1 MMDEYA
7 DAKWNLPGWRIEQKY
22 NTDVLI
28 GNWNEE
34 RRVFERGSSFFNST
48 HRVDFK
54 NYGKCLPDV
63 TTRRKALEKHD
74 GLGKEFIFSHHQKA
88 YEGNRISW
96 YDQQFNKRE
105 IAESKLPPL
114 RTWDRQK
121 LAWAP
126 EKSDYPIQGH
136 PTNYGLLEK
145 LQQKWKKEAAMENLG
160 IHLSTYN
167 LSYNRHPRASFT
179 LQRYA
184 PSKSLSCHFHPH
196 RVNKDLHL
204 RGKQLNT
211 APEFPPTLAIP
222 HNVPPDFPQSTI
234 LAV

>member
-1 MMDEYA
+1 MLY
-7 DAKWNLPGWRIEQKY
+7 
-22 NTDVLI
+22 VL
-28 GNWNEE
+28 
-34 RRVFERGSSFFNST
+34 S
-48 HRVDFK
+48 
-54 NYGKCLPDV
+54 
-63 TTRRKALEKHD
+63 
-74 GLGKEFIFSHHQKA
+74 
-88 YEGNRISW
+88 
-96 YDQQFNKRE
+96 
-105 IAESKLPPL
+105 
-114 RTWDRQK
+114 
-121 LAWAP
+121 
-126 EKSDYPIQGH
+126 GH

-179 LQRYA
+179 LQHYA

-234 LAV
+234 LAVWGLCCLRTLAYNKHSSTTLCSKIQYWQLQCSFCSSPSCCKVLEANINQQCNICS

>member
-1 MMDEYA
+1 MLY
-7 DAKWNLPGWRIEQKY
+7 
-22 NTDVLI
+22 VL
-28 GNWNEE
+28 
-34 RRVFERGSSFFNST
+34 S
-48 HRVDFK
+48 
-54 NYGKCLPDV
+54 
-63 TTRRKALEKHD
+63 
-74 GLGKEFIFSHHQKA
+74 
-88 YEGNRISW
+88 
-96 YDQQFNKRE
+96 
-105 IAESKLPPL
+105 
-114 RTWDRQK
+114 
-121 LAWAP
+121 
-126 EKSDYPIQGH
+126 GH

-179 LQRYA
+179 LQHYA

-234 LAV
+234 LAVWSLCCLRTLAYNKHASTALCSKIQYWLLAFAHHHPVAKFWRQKLMYNVISALKHNLLTWTWTLW